1 MLVAKYYNNRDVRL
15 EEMPKPKIEAGEILV
30 KVRASG
36 ICGTDVMEWYRIKK
50 APRILGHEI
59 AGDIVESRSEKYKV
73 GQRVFVSHHVACNT
87 CKYCLAGNHTACE
100 TLHTGNY
107 YPGGYSEYV
116 RVPEINV
123 ESGVYVLPDHVTYEE
138 GTMIEPLACVLR
150 GQRVIGVER
159 GQTVLIL
166 GAGVSGLTNIQVAK
180 YRGAHVIATDVD
192 DFRLKRAKEF
202 GADKAVNANDVGDIK
217 ADKVILCTGSY
228 KAVEQ
233 AFKCIDR
240 KGTILLFAIPD
251 KNIELPNADIWRNE
265 VTITSSYGAAAYDLQ
280 EALDVIASRKIDV
293 RPLITHRFPLTKIQE
308 GFNLVANPKD
318 SLKVVIEP

>member
-233 AFKCIDR
+233 AFNCIDR
-240 KGTILLFAIPD
+240 KGTI
-251 KNIELPNADIWRNE
+251 DIWRNE

>member
-1 MLVAKYYNNRDVRL
+1 M
-15 EEMPKPKIEAGEILV
+15 
-30 KVRASG
+30 
-36 ICGTDVMEWYRIKK
+36 
-50 APRILGHEI
+50 
-59 AGDIVESRSEKYKV
+59 
-73 GQRVFVSHHVACNT
+73 
-87 CKYCLAGNHTACE
+87 
-100 TLHTGNY
+100 
-107 YPGGYSEYV
+107 
-116 RVPEINV
+116 
-123 ESGVYVLPDHVTYEE
+123 
-138 GTMIEPLACVLR
+138 
-150 GQRVIGVER
+150 
-159 GQTVLIL
+159 IL